1 MPRPPRGLA
10 AIVVVCVLL
19 ALSGCVRLR
28 TDVVI
33 RSDDQ
38 VTVSVDLGTLRLL
51 SDEEARL
58 AALRVALE
66 EGETSGFVADFS
78 LERVLEKVKAR
89 RR

>member
-1 MPRPPRGLA
+1 MARNTSITLGRHFEKF
-10 AIVVVCVLL
+10 IKQ
-19 ALSGCVRLR
+19 
-28 TDVVI
+28 
-33 RSDDQ
+33 Q
-38 VTVSVDLGTLRLL
+38 VTGGRYATASEVVRAGLRLL

-58 AALRVALE
+58 ATLRVALE